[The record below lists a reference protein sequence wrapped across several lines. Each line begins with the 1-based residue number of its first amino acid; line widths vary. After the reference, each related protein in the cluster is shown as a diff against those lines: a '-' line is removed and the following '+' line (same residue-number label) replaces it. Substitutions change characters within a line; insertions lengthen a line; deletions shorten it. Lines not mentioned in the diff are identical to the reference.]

1 MNVEPF
7 RVRRNERIISSSRII
22 GEWTEKSFKSDEY
35 VIKHHLIGYIAPG
48 TQAHLGNEN
57 TTLLP
62 KTLLI
67 ITQVT
72 YEFCNACLGFN

>member
-35 VIKHHLIGYIAPG
+35 VVKHHLIGYIAPG
-48 TQAHLGNEN
+48 TQAHLRGWPTKLEH
-57 TTLLP
+57 P
-62 KTLLI
+62 AK
-67 ITQVT
+67 
-72 YEFCNACLGFN
+72 